1 MKMCMKELG
10 MHNYYAEIELEIQ
23 NSTKVHLSQLLG
35 KPLSSKIKVPQFLW
49 CQYVFV
55 YVCTL
60 ATAYTVRRSSAENL
74 S

>member
-35 KPLSSKIKVPQFLW
+35 KPLSNKGAP
-49 CQYVFV
+49 VFMLSICIC
-55 YVCTL
+55 VCRKYKMLT
-60 ATAYTVRRSSAENL
+60 
-74 S
+74 